1 MTADD
6 LSAPLGQ
13 QQAKRRRRFPIAV
26 PHVIAAAL
34 ALFFGVFVI
43 WAIVGDNPFGGEPMV
58 AVPIGPDAAAASK
71 KAEMTAP
78 PGAADATQG
87 PGRYDGP
94 TPGAAPGSPAPG
106 QSGAG
111 NTKTVTIIDGKTG
124 ARQEVVIP
132 DSGNG
137 AAPAESS
144 AVNQKFVEMTPR
156 GPIPKIAVDGV
167 RPAEAFARPVKP
179 IPGKPDAPRIAVIVS
194 GLGVSTSLAQRRP
207 HQVAGGGDAGFHA
220 LRRRRRAPGHARPR
234 RRS

>member
-78 PGAADATQG
+78 PGAAAATQG

-94 TPGAAPGSPAPG
+94 APGAAPGSPAPG

-137 AAPAESS
+137 GSPSRELCRQPEVRRDDAARPYPEDRRGRRAAGGSLRAASEAYSRQARRAAHCRSSS
-144 AVNQKFVEMTPR
+144 AVS
-156 GPIPKIAVDGV
+156 A
-167 RPAEAFARPVKP
+167 
-179 IPGKPDAPRIAVIVS
+179 
-194 GLGVSTSLAQRRP
+194 
-207 HQVAGGGDAGFHA
+207 
-220 LRRRRRAPGHARPR
+220 
-234 RRS
+234 